1 MKAQDTEGQLNDLD
15 VQPNESEAVDS
26 EATPPD
32 YKITVIPADLTL
44 ESLHTRWINKE
55 LLIPGFQRKFVW
67 KLPQSSKLVESFL
80 LGLPVPAVFLYKDKE
95 EKHEVIDGQQR
106 LKSIFYFFEGY
117 FGDEDSSHHR
127 TVFRLKG
134 LNEKSRFF
142 DKTYSELE
150 EVDQRRLRNGI
161 LRAFII
167 EQLNPNDNTSIYHIF
182 ERLNTG
188 GTVLKNQEVRNC
200 VYWGPFNDTLQALN
214 QFPPWRNLVGRQT
227 LDRRMKDVELILR
240 FLAFHDL
247 ENLDDY
253 ERPMNDFL
261 SNYMSQHRMA
271 TNDFLDSKGTLFKE
285 TCRALTSNL
294 AEKPFH
300 IYGTLNVAVLDSVSV
315 AFSRHLQE
323 IPTDIKDRYSG
334 LIKDEDYIKLVTGP
348 TADAGNVKGR
358 MDKANRVLFG

>member
-1 MKAQDTEGQLNDLD
+1 MRVQDIDGPPNDLD
-15 VQPNESEAVDS
+15 VQPNESETIDS
-26 EATPPD
+26 EASPPD
-32 YKITVIPADLTL
+32 YKISVIPADLTL
-44 ESLHTRWINKE
+44 ESLYTRWGKKE

-134 LNEKSRFF
+134 LNERSRFY
-142 DKTYSELE
+142 DKSYPELE
-150 EVDQRRLRNGI
+150 EVDQRRLKNGI

-200 VYWGPFNDTLQALN
+200 VYWGPFNDTLQELN
-214 QFPPWRNLVGRQT
+214 KFQPWRNLVGGQV

-240 FLAFHDL
+240 FLTFHDL

-253 ERPMNDFL
+253 QRPMNDFL
-261 SNYMSQHRMA
+261 SGYMSQHRMG
-271 TNDFLDSKGTLFKE
+271 TSDFLDNKGTLFKK
-285 TCRALTSNL
+285 TCNALISNL

-300 IYGTLNVAVLDSVSV
+300 IHGALNVAVLDSVSV
-315 AFSRHLQE
+315 AFSKHLQE
-323 IPTDIKDRYSG
+323 IPTDIKDRYSE
-334 LIKDEDYIKLVTGP
+334 LIKDEEYLELVTGP
-348 TADAGNVKGR
+348 TADVSNVKGR
-358 MDKANRVLFG
+358 MNKANRVLFG